1 MNQIQ
6 LKRTLKSQR
15 QLRIGEQIKQ
25 LISEVITLGDFRSS
39 ELRSGLITVIEASIS
54 PDLKNA
60 RVFVI
65 SQNKK
70 NIAKYLNEERFIFQ
84 NQIAKKLKL
93 RHVPKITFQLDKTFD
108 YADKIEKLLKDP
120 KVIKDL

>member
-1 MNQIQ
+1 

-70 NIAKYLNEERFIFQ
+70 NTAKYLNKERFIFQ

>member
-1 MNQIQ
+1 MKTTI
-6 LKRTLKSQR
+6 KSQR
-15 QLRIGEQIKQ
+15 QLRVAEQIKH
-25 LISEVITLGDFRSS
+25 LISEVIMLGDFRNS
-39 ELRSGLITVIEASIS
+39 EIRDSLITVLEVSIS

-70 NIAKYLNEERFIFQ
+70 NIIQHLNNEKFIFQ

-93 RHVPKITFQLDKTFD
+93 RFVPKITFQLDKTFE